1 MLFEDQ
7 YLTVEQPASSQLREK
22 GSRFITFIL
31 PVLSELEVKTEL
43 EKLRKKYH
51 DATHH
56 CYAWALGP
64 GRQAFRMN
72 DDGEPSGTAGRPIYG
87 AIQSAGLTNVL
98 IIVIR
103 YFGGTKLGV
112 SGLINAYRG
121 SAREAISRSVIV
133 TKTITEYYKLDF
145 EYNLLSDVMRILKEE
160 QVLVI
165 SNEFG
170 MMCAMQIA
178 IRRNDSSKV
187 ISKLS
192 KFNNLSVNYLHT
204 S

>member
-7 YLTVEQPASSQLREK
+7 YLTVEQQAISQLREK
-22 GSRFITFIL
+22 GSRFITYII
-31 PVLSELEVKTEL
+31 PVRSEQEIRTEL
-43 EKLRKKYH
+43 DKLRKQYH

-64 GRQAFRMN
+64 GRQAFRVN
-72 DDGEPSGTAGRPIYG
+72 DDGEPSGTAGRPIYA

-98 IIVIR
+98 VVVIR

-112 SGLINAYRG
+112 SGLLDAYRE
-121 SAREAISRSVIV
+121 SARNAISQSSIV
-133 TKTITEYYKLDF
+133 SKTITEYYSVDF
-145 EYNLLSDVMRILKEE
+145 DYSLMNDVMRIVKEE
-160 QVLVI
+160 QVSII

-178 IRRNDSSKV
+178 IRRNDSAKV
-187 ISKLS
+187 IGKLS
-192 KFNNLSVNYLHT
+192 KLNNLSVNYLHT